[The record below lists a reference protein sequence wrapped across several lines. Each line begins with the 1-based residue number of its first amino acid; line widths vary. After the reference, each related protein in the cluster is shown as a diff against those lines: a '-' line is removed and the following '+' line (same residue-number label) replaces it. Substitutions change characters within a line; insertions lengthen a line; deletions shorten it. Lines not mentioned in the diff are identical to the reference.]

1 MLGGIIS
8 PMDGIGPNDLEI
20 ESLISRVEK
29 KEVKEARKVTKT
41 ELNAQR
47 EYLGKFKEGHGFAN
61 APGKKEKIGFE
72 VKNSTLNIDHNHGY
86 NTTLNEKEFFVNE
99 VLMDKAAIIKA
110 YTPLKKGDTGKKVK
124 ELQFFLSDTPFDG
137 IFDAT
142 LESKVKVFQK
152 KNKLAE
158 NGIVDINTL
167 KKIIEIFHALVPD
180 KSISDKESLFYGM
193 IRDKFCNE
201 GELLKK
207 K

>member
-1 MLGGIIS
+1 
-8 PMDGIGPNDLEI
+8 
-20 ESLISRVEK
+20 
-29 KEVKEARKVTKT
+29 
-41 ELNAQR
+41 
-47 EYLGKFKEGHGFAN
+47 
-61 APGKKEKIGFE
+61 
-72 VKNSTLNIDHNHGY
+72 
-86 NTTLNEKEFFVNE
+86 
-99 VLMDKAAIIKA
+99 MDKAAIIKA